1 MSDGQWAEW
10 HQQEE
15 DARRDA
21 LATAKED
28 RHVTEHTHHFMGQE
42 LRHSHPGGQDEHGYF
57 EHPEDGARAGGTAP
71 LAVELAEVI
80 RAQKMAGVDMV
91 RSAPGEIQA
100 LRKLAAAVQAHLL
113 AQPEPAPGGRYRVTL
128 RGADG
133 EKYEQAA
140 LGHELAS
147 SLTDLARNPAALQ
160 VGDTYAIER
169 LPDTAD
175 GS

>member
-10 HQQEE
+10 HRQEE

-57 EHPEDGARAGGTAP
+57 EHPEDGARVEGTPP

-91 RSAPGEIQA
+91 RSAPGELRA
-100 LRKLAAAVQAHLL
+100 LRNLAAAVQAQLL
-113 AQPEPAPGGRYRVTL
+113 AQPEPAPWRAL
-128 RGADG
+128 
-133 EKYEQAA
+133 AA
-140 LGHELAS
+140 ERSELIDHLHTHPDHAGSYPAGHDFVLVS
-147 SLTDLARNPAALQ
+147 
-160 VGDTYAIER
+160 
-169 LPDTAD
+169 TAD
-175 GS
+175 IRRSHQRQHGEE